1 MKTKF
6 LTRLLTG
13 ALFVASVSSF
23 VSCKDYDDE
32 INNLQNQ
39 INKAALQEDLNS
51 LSSTLTTSIRN
62 AKAAADAAQE
72 TAEDAFSAAML
83 ANANA
88 EGRVSQAQFDAVVAE
103 IKAAADKTGLETAAA
118 IKTVAEAAEKATTS
132 ASNAQ
137 TTADAAQAAANA
149 AQKAANDAA
158 GDAAAAKVAAD
169 KAQKTADDAAAA
181 VVLLAAQVADG
192 YATKEDLEKAET
204 QAKQAAEAAA
214 LAKQAAATA
223 QKAADDALKSAKD
236 YADKAAKEAADEAYA
251 LAVKAAQ
258 AAADIQIKAA
268 ITEALKN
275 NNLVDIPSDLKEQLE
290 NLAKLQEEVTKAN
303 SLKETV
309 DELKEKL
316 GGLTEME
323 DLEGKL
329 RYIETLKT
337 QIKELFQAVTSVEL
351 IGTYTGRVS
360 GAKRLNNQGFV
371 HGHIVDFLHG
381 KMATNEWFG
390 NDESRYKESLTGP
403 YKLIKADDS
412 IRYTLG
418 GDIRSNNILLVR
430 VNPVTA
436 SFNASQVK
444 LMDSQKNDLSEIVTI
459 GDPYR
464 YTGLITRAQTSIETG
479 LWCIPV
485 SVKPGVTKRVFNRQV
500 YDGGDFDAKN
510 NIINGRQKAYAVAI
524 TNTQSDEARYC
535 ASTYDIATRY
545 VDYEP
550 ANFFNPVIEGYRV
563 RDPYGYADGY
573 QGYNWGIHNRWGMN
587 VLDEN
592 VNVRKDG
599 IAGEDSR
606 NRVFDAAYR
615 ELAWAAEG
623 KPYAVP
629 NATNTVP
636 AGKYPYTGTPAY
648 DALDPFIDYRLPSET
663 NPAVKHNKHNKV
675 YKPLEVEV
683 GMKFTIS
690 NINDPQYTSVYEL
703 SRSRQ
708 SYIWKTN
715 SLIEYY
721 YVTLDLNNAIESNPS
736 ERNAWNSYSIKGLNT
751 MTQGNDDLDMV
762 IESESAA
769 GDWIGFRIFAV
780 NYDGTLVDPD
790 GIAFYVHVAGD
801 EPKKAVKEVPFTATF
816 ADATWGDHE
825 FDKFEENT
833 GTLAIDASG
842 FTSLALGSAVQS
854 KTVTIEG
861 DFYYGAS
868 QTHAPVQIHYELLD
882 ASGNAATNWRD
893 IASIKVGVD
902 HPEYLLDGQT
912 SAEFTIEGRD
922 NNIQDNPIL
931 NELTFAVK
939 KNMPTTAPASAAIK
953 WLTTLGPDENNGLIN
968 IYPRPYGW
976 LRYQWDYVTNSW
988 KNNYDSNNTYNNPT
1002 YWSIASSIADT
1013 DWNPASH
1020 TSDVYWGTTIA
1031 PTSGEAYDGLYPL
1044 GSTVFRLATNLNTHN
1059 GTALNVDNASLEPE
1073 RHLYRIEI
1081 ANASD
1086 YNREGNKLYIPGK
1099 SRFVDENG
1107 GVHLGRNYVDMIDA
1121 RNVTTMA
1128 QIDAATSVKTTP
1140 ANYSMYVPAKYIDN
1154 NLHAT
1159 KVYYYYKDISLT
1171 LNNDGG
1177 VEVFVKANYEV
1188 PMAATFNTRILDMM
1202 QRYNYFA
1209 RSYSYVLVG
1218 DGTTAHPNK
1227 TVAVDTYIIKYS
1239 ETIVSA
1245 LWSQTANVAWG
1256 GSDYGTPVYTNSVGS
1271 NLVSLIT
1278 GQDDSRASELLGFYG
1293 YTITPTV
1300 YSTAR
1305 LYDVTVSAS
1314 SSIMNYYTLSGTSF
1328 TTLGTNSATNLVLAK
1343 KPGLTPTG
1351 DFTGIITITGKDI
1364 FGKTISVNIP
1374 VKVMK
1379 YL

>member
-72 TAEDAFSAAML
+72 TAEDAFGAAML

-103 IKAAADKTGLETAAA
+103 IKAAADKTGQETAAA

-275 NNLVDIPSDLKEQLE
+275 NNLVDIPSDLKEQLA

-303 SLKETV
+303 TLKETV
-309 DELKEKL
+309 DDLKEKL
-316 GGLTEME
+316 GGLTEIE

-329 RYIETLKT
+329 RYVETLKT

-351 IGTYTGRVS
+351 IGTWTGRVN
-360 GAKRLNNQGFV
+360 GAKRLNPNYR
-371 HGHIVDFLHG
+371 VDFLHG

-390 NDESRYKESLTGP
+390 NDESRYKETITGP
-403 YKLIKADDS
+403 FKLIKADDS

-418 GDIRSNNILLVR
+418 QDIRSNNILLVR

-436 SFNASQVK
+436 KFDASQVK
-444 LMDSQKNDLSEIVTI
+444 LMDSKKNDLTEFVNI
-459 GDPYR
+459 GDPYP
-464 YTGLITRAQTSIETG
+464 YTGLITRASTSIETG
-479 LWCIPV
+479 LWCIPM

-500 YDGGDFDAKN
+500 YDGGDFNATGD
-510 NIINGRQKAYAVAI
+510 IVNGRQKAYAIAI

-550 ANFFNPVIEGYRV
+550 ANYFNPVIEGYKV
-563 RDPYGYADGY
+563 RDPYGYADGFS
-573 QGYNWGIHNRWGMN
+573 GYNWGLHNRWGMN
-587 VLDEN
+587 VLDELAN
-592 VNVRKDG
+592 ARKDG

-606 NRVFDAAYR
+606 NRVFRDDYR
-615 ELAWAAEG
+615 ELAWASPG
-623 KPYAVP
+623 KPYAKP
-629 NATNTVP
+629 TSTNTVP
-636 AGKYPYTGTPAY
+636 AGKFPYTGTPTY
-648 DALDPFIDYRLPSET
+648 DAMDPFIDYRLPSET

-675 YKPLEVEV
+675 YRPLEVQV
-683 GMKFTIS
+683 NIPFTIS
-690 NINDPQYTSVYEL
+690 GVNDDAQVYEL
-703 SRSRQ
+703 SRSGK
-708 SYIWKTN
+708 SYIWKT
-715 SLIEYY
+715 SSAIEYY
-721 YVTLDLNNAIESNPS
+721 YVTYDLHYAIESNPS
-736 ERNAWNSYSIKGLNT
+736 ERNAWNSYTVKNLNK
-751 MTQGNDDLDMV
+751 MTPGDEDLEMV

-801 EPKKAVKEVPFTATF
+801 EPQKAIKEVPFTATF

-833 GTLAIDASG
+833 GSLDIDASG
-842 FTSLALGSAVQS
+842 FTDLSLSAALQKA
-854 KTVTIEG
+854 TVTIEG
-861 DFYYGAS
+861 DFYFGAS
-868 QTHAPVQIHYELLD
+868 QTHAPVQVHYELLD
-882 ASGNAATNWRD
+882 ASGNAAINWKD
-893 IASIKVGVD
+893 IASIKVAVD

-912 SAEFTIEGRD
+912 STEFTIEGRD
-922 NNIQDNPIL
+922 NNIQDNPIV
-931 NELTFAVK
+931 NELTIALK
-939 KNMPTTAPASAAIK
+939 KNMPTTAPANAAIK
-953 WLTTLGPDENNGLIN
+953 WLTTLGPDENGGI
-968 IYPRPYGW
+968 ITVYPRPYGW

-988 KNNYDSNNTYNNPT
+988 LNNYDSNGTYNAPT
-1002 YWSIASSIADT
+1002 YWGTANVISNT

-1020 TSDVYWGTTIA
+1020 TSDIYWGTTIA
-1031 PTSGEAYDGLYPL
+1031 PTSGEAYNGFYPL
-1044 GSTVFRLATNLNTHN
+1044 GNTVFRLATNLNTHN
-1059 GTALNVDNASLEPE
+1059 GAALNAYNASLDLE

-1086 YNREGNKLYIPGK
+1086 YNREGNKLYIPSK
-1099 SRFVDENG
+1099 SKFVDENG
-1107 GVHLGRNYVDMIDA
+1107 GVHLGRNYLDLIDA
-1121 RNVTTMA
+1121 RYPLTTLA
-1128 QIDAATSVKTTP
+1128 QINAATTVRTQP
-1140 ANYSMYVPAKYIDN
+1140 ENYSMYVPSKYIDN
-1154 NLHAT
+1154 SLHDT

-1177 VEVFVKANYEV
+1177 TDVFVKSNYEV
-1188 PMAATFNTRILDMM
+1188 PMAATFKTRINDMM
-1202 QRYNYFA
+1202 SLYRYTAAGYT
-1209 RSYSYVLVG
+1209 YVLVG

-1227 TVAVDTYIIKYS
+1227 TVAAGTDPYIIKYS

-1256 GSDYGTPVYTNSVGS
+1256 GSDYGKPTYNNSVGA
-1271 NLVSLIT
+1271 NLVALVK
-1278 GQDDSRASELLGFYG
+1278 GDNHSRSSELLGFYG
-1293 YTITPTV
+1293 YTITPSV

-1314 SSIMNYYTLSGTSF
+1314 ASIMNYYTLEGTSF

-1351 DFTGIITITGKDI
+1351 DFTGTITITGKDI
-1364 FGKTISVNIP
+1364 FGKIISVDLP
-1374 VKVMK
+1374 VKVVKNM
-1379 YL
+1379 